1 MSITKQLTREVIS
14 NFADKESNTGLSE
27 VQIALFTNH
36 IANLTSHMKINN
48 KDYQARRGLLS
59 FVTKR
64 KRLLTYL
71 KNKSNTRYEHLIKKL
86 KLKSL

>member
-14 NFADKESNTGLSE
+14 NFTDKESNTGLSE

-36 IANLTSHMKINN
+36 IVNLTSHMKINN

-71 KNKSNTRYEHLIKKL
+71 KNKSSTRYEHLIKKL